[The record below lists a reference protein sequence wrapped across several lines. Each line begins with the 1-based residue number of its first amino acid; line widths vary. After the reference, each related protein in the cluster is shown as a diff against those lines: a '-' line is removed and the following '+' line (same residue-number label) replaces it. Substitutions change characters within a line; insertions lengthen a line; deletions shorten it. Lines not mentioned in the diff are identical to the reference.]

1 MGRVRILLTA
11 ALSLAVPAVALAS
24 EGGGSLIS
32 LDKSLILQVI
42 NFLILLFL
50 LTKLLYR
57 PLLAKMEE
65 RARAIKTSL
74 DEAQAARA
82 EAQRQRQEHAT
93 QIQNAYA
100 EAQAIRA
107 QAVKEAQEEQQKLV
121 AQARAEAARLV
132 ESARAELDQD
142 VRRARQ
148 QLRQEVA
155 DLAIGVAERLIQ
167 RSLRDEDHRRIVQ
180 DAIGRMDRSN

>member
-1 MGRVRILLTA
+1 MRRVLVLLA
-11 ALSLAVPAVALAS
+11 VLSLGLPPVALAS
-24 EGGGSLIS
+24 EGGGGLIN
-32 LDKSLILQVI
+32 LDKSLILQVV

-50 LTKLLYR
+50 LTKVLYR

-82 EAQRQRQEHAT
+82 EAQRQREEHAA
-93 QIQNAYA
+93 QIRSAHA

-121 AQARAEAARLV
+121 AQARAEATRLV
-132 ESARAELDQD
+132 DSARAELDQD

-155 DLAIGVAERLIQ
+155 DLAIGVAERVIQ
-167 RSLRDEDHRRIVQ
+167 RSLRDEDHRKIVQ
-180 DAIGRMDRSN
+180 DALARMDRAN